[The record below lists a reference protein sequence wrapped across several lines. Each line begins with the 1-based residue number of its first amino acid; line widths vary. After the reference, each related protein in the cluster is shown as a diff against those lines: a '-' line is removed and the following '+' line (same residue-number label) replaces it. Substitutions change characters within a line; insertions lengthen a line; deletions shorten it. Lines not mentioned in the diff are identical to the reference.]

1 MAATLTSNSFVLTS
15 SPSSRATTTLRNPR
29 RFTVFAKKAG
39 PFSAFRRGKISG
51 PSSSDESEADDSNN
65 SSPFQFNF
73 GKVPD
78 VKSLIPVVSRPSFS
92 FGISR
97 SKDPGTVFVA
107 GATGQAGVRI
117 AQTLLREGFSV
128 RAGVPELGDA
138 QELALVASK
147 YKVSFSNQTN
157 EQSELDNSLP
167 NIVMVI
173 VVYFLRRRKRQLD
186 EK

>member
-39 PFSAFRRGKISG
+39 PFSAFRLGKFSGDVG

-138 QELALVASK
+138 QELARVASK
-147 YKVSFSNQTN
+147 YKVCFSNQTN

-167 NIVMVI
+167 KT
-173 VVYFLRRRKRQLD
+173 L
-186 EK
+186 